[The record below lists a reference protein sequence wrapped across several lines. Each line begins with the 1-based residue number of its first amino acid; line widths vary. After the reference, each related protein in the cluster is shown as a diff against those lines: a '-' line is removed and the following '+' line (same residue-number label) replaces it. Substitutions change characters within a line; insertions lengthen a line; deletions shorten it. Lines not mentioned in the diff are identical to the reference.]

1 MIDAHSTGGRTRL
14 ASLTPWR
21 GLLLGAFALAA
32 SGCGG
37 SGGGP
42 DAATTR
48 TAAAPAESSPAAPIG
63 AAPAAASGD
72 GPSITFTSLTYDFG
86 QIWDVENRGAFEFT
100 SSGDEPLIMKVVKGR
115 CSCTTATTAKNVYE
129 PGERGRVEVV
139 FDPTGPGPQDK
150 QIDVITN
157 APEPVVLTLRANVR
171 RFVQYA
177 PDLLRFDVVE
187 LGREHR
193 RTIRVSSPDPKLEI
207 ESVRAVVQS
216 AVPPFEEVGR
226 SITARIVPPVY
237 PAPPGHETLPPG
249 HYDIEVVID
258 PTVPWGTLYGGV
270 YVTWKGTLN
279 PGEAP
284 TSHTERVAV
293 NASIFGSLR
302 ASEQRFSAG
311 LLSPGAPINSTV
323 RLTHA
328 QGKPFSVTSVRVS
341 QSSIAGLTARAV
353 PVRDPGTSGYDIV
366 VAGNVGAY
374 TGPVNGIVEIATDV
388 PGEELLTLRISGVA
402 K

>member
-1 MIDAHSTGGRTRL
+1 MIDAHSTRGRTRL
-14 ASLTPWR
+14 IPLTPSR
-21 GLLLGAFALAA
+21 GLLLGAFALAT

-37 SGGGP
+37 SGAPP
-42 DAATTR
+42 DTATTR
-48 TAAAPAESSPAAPIG
+48 TAAAPAEKPSAAPV
-63 AAPAAASGD
+63 APSGD
-72 GPSITFTSLTYDFG
+72 GPGITFTSLTYDFG

-100 SSGDEPLIMKVVKGR
+100 STGDEPLIMKVVKGR
-115 CSCTTATTAKNVYE
+115 CSCTTATTAKNVYQ
-129 PGERGRVEVV
+129 PGESGRIDIV

-150 QIDVITN
+150 EIDVITN

-177 PDLLRFDVVE
+177 PDLLRFDAVE

-193 RTIRVSSPDPKLEI
+193 RTIRVSSPDPRLEI

-216 AVPPFEEVGR
+216 AAPPFEEAGR
-226 SITARIVPPVY
+226 FITAKIVPPVY

-249 HYDIEVVID
+249 HYDVEVAID
-258 PTVPWGTLYGGV
+258 SAAPWGTLYGGV

-328 QGKPFSVTSVRVS
+328 QGRPFSVTSVRVA
-341 QSSIAGLTARAV
+341 QSSIPGLTVRAV
-353 PVRDPGTSGYDIV
+353 PLRDPGTSGYDLV
-366 VAGNVGAY
+366 LAGNVGAY
-374 TGPVNGIVEIATDV
+374 TGPVNGVVEIATDV